1 MRAAVRL
8 LRPCVGWPRVLPS
21 LRQDLVAAAAGALI
35 AFPQAIALA
44 ALAGLP
50 PQYGFYTSILP
61 VMIAVIWGASWF
73 LASGPNTAVSLM
85 IAGAVPAIIALEP
98 SYSHLEVVLLL
109 TLLVGSIQ
117 LLTGLVHAGSLLD
130 FVSDTVIAGTT
141 FAVGLV
147 MIVSAVLALLQV
159 PVPPA
164 SGFFPRLTQLLGGL
178 RGVDLAVAQVGLVAV
193 AGGLL
198 TRLLAPRYALL
209 ATLISGAL
217 AVVVLQHLAPASA
230 AANTPLL
237 GTLPLT
243 FPAFSVPPVD
253 GRIGGVAGD
262 LAGSALAIA
271 FVGLMQSVVIARSLA
286 TRSGQAVDANREC
299 VGQGMANLVA
309 PFVSAFAGSGSF
321 NRSAA
326 HHALGARSPQ
336 ALLYAPVLL
345 LGLLLVGD
353 RWLAL
358 VPQAAVAATLL
369 LAGFSLLDWRA
380 LRKLRRSREELLI
393 FGAVLGIALIL
404 GLSAGVLAGVL
415 LSLAIYLSRT
425 SAPGLREWHFVARDG
440 RPVRALQIDGNLF
453 FGSVARVQKQL
464 PTPPGNGQAGILLID
479 THHLTFLDHAGGE
492 LLLRTVRDWRQA
504 GGEACIRV
512 DRPAF
517 LQVLSD
523 TDLLGEIGQD
533 CLASRQVPHPLAHLL
548 EIGFPDNLSHTSK
561 EEPSMEALARQL
573 HAQPLLGP
581 VPFDRL
587 LDLLRDSPVLAARRG
602 DIVVQPHEG
611 LQDHLVVLDGELDA
625 ERTWETADGTERSH
639 TWRLRA
645 HDDRGKP
652 AMLTAASRRLRVR
665 AVTDCRYLR
674 LDAAVVDDLLGWDLS
689 ALGCND
695 APPGASLSLLRQVG
709 IFHQIPLERICEAL
723 RRLQPQPVGAGE
735 TVIREGDRGDRYYL
749 IEDGEAEVI
758 RSDPLSGETRVT
770 DTMGPGDGFGEEALL
785 QDGFRNATIRM
796 LTPGRLLYLSH
807 EDFAGL
813 IRPSM
818 VDEVGPE
825 EAKRLLEE
833 AQYRL
838 LDCRYDMEYEESR
851 IPGARLIPLHL
862 LRFQVHELDP
872 DARYVVYCRS
882 GRRSKAAAFLL
893 RERNIE
899 AVSLA
904 GGIKDWP
911 YALEVPDAVP
921 D

>member
-1 MRAAVRL
+1 
-8 LRPCVGWPRVLPS
+8 
-21 LRQDLVAAAAGALI
+21 
-35 AFPQAIALA
+35 
-44 ALAGLP
+44 
-50 PQYGFYTSILP
+50 
-61 VMIAVIWGASWF
+61 
-73 LASGPNTAVSLM
+73 
-85 IAGAVPAIIALEP
+85 
-98 SYSHLEVVLLL
+98 
-109 TLLVGSIQ
+109 
-117 LLTGLVHAGSLLD
+117 
-130 FVSDTVIAGTT
+130 
-141 FAVGLV
+141 
-147 MIVSAVLALLQV
+147 
-159 PVPPA
+159 
-164 SGFFPRLTQLLGGL
+164 
-178 RGVDLAVAQVGLVAV
+178 
-193 AGGLL
+193 
-198 TRLLAPRYALL
+198 
-209 ATLISGAL
+209 
-217 AVVVLQHLAPASA
+217 
-230 AANTPLL
+230 
-237 GTLPLT
+237 
-243 FPAFSVPPVD
+243 
-253 GRIGGVAGD
+253 
-262 LAGSALAIA
+262 
-271 FVGLMQSVVIARSLA
+271 
-286 TRSGQAVDANREC
+286 
-299 VGQGMANLVA
+299 
-309 PFVSAFAGSGSF
+309 
-321 NRSAA
+321 
-326 HHALGARSPQ
+326 
-336 ALLYAPVLL
+336 
-345 LGLLLVGD
+345 
-353 RWLAL
+353 
-358 VPQAAVAATLL
+358 
-369 LAGFSLLDWRA
+369 
-380 LRKLRRSREELLI
+380 
-393 FGAVLGIALIL
+393 
-404 GLSAGVLAGVL
+404 
-415 LSLAIYLSRT
+415 
-425 SAPGLREWHFVARDG
+425 
-440 RPVRALQIDGNLF
+440 
-453 FGSVARVQKQL
+453 
-464 PTPPGNGQAGILLID
+464 
-479 THHLTFLDHAGGE
+479 
-492 LLLRTVRDWRQA
+492 
-504 GGEACIRV
+504 
-512 DRPAF
+512 
-517 LQVLSD
+517 
-523 TDLLGEIGQD
+523 
-533 CLASRQVPHPLAHLL
+533 
-548 EIGFPDNLSHTSK
+548 
-561 EEPSMEALARQL
+561 MEALARQL